1 MFWTVTGR
9 NNHPLLRPKENIIE
23 TIHTVE
29 WMKQAVR
36 EARARERPIGL
47 VPTMGALHEGHF
59 SLVRA
64 ARRDC
69 SPVVVSIFVN
79 PKQFGPSEDFQ
90 KYPRPMEADS
100 AALEALGADYLFAPS
115 PKEMYPDGYATS
127 VVVEGL
133 GDRLEGRSR
142 PGHFRGVSTV
152 VLKLFEIVQPRLAY
166 FGRKDAQQVRVLRQM
181 AADLNLDTQV
191 VVCPIVREAD
201 GLALSSRN
209 AYLKPAERQAATAL
223 YRALEAVRRE
233 IAAGERDAVRLG
245 AVVRRAL
252 ESEPLVALDYAE
264 IVDAETLEP
273 VLRLRRSCLVLL
285 AAFVGATRLIDNA
298 LVEEEGDSFCVS
310 L

>member
-1 MFWTVTGR
+1 
-9 NNHPLLRPKENIIE
+9 
-23 TIHTVE
+23 
-29 WMKQAVR
+29 
-36 EARARERPIGL
+36 
-47 VPTMGALHEGHF
+47 
-59 SLVRA
+59 
-64 ARRDC
+64 
-69 SPVVVSIFVN
+69 
-79 PKQFGPSEDFQ
+79 
-90 KYPRPMEADS
+90 
-100 AALEALGADYLFAPS
+100 
-115 PKEMYPDGYATS
+115 MYPEGYSTS
-127 VVVEGL
+127 VTVEGL

-152 VLKLFEIVQPRLAY
+152 VLKLFEIVQPRFAY

-209 AYLKPAERQAATAL
+209 AYLKPDERRAATAL

-233 IAAGERDAVRLG
+233 IAAGERDAVRLS
-245 AVVRRAL
+245 VVLRRAL

-273 VLRLRRSCLVLL
+273 VMRLRRSCLVLL

-298 LVEEEGDSFCVS
+298 LVEEEGDSFRVS